1 MPLKDELIALG
12 FPVGFPTRL
21 NAAVRFLTDQ
31 EFTCIDDFMGAGAGR
46 RLSALRGADL
56 VQASDLAFL
65 QSIKDNRAKKR
76 LEGCAIVVARRPN
89 LLLPYKRAAID
100 DAEVPAD
107 IARKLARPIDM
118 GTGSGPRK
126 AINSLSKSLTTDAAR
141 VAWLESARVAA
152 LTDSCSASM
161 PSIQSGL
168 RCWESFA
175 AKVLGKPRGSLPP
188 SLNELMAWSVMF
200 RCSRT
205 FSNYL
210 GYVRLGC
217 LLENWCAAVFNDPA
231 LARAKQSITK
241 RNRFS
246 SREKMFLQHDT
257 VSHMLEFCYLEDPGA
272 SEVMGMLFLVTY
284 VFLLRLPSEA
294 LPIVRGGI
302 GWADNGEQ
310 AVVYLEDGELC
321 LKLAK
326 RKNKRNG
333 SLLKRACWCSSCKL
347 TCPVHNL
354 WPFFEQYALGCSPF
368 AGITAGKALCKLRT
382 MLTAIGM
389 EKAVSYRCHDLR
401 RGHAKDLQMSG
412 ASLYE
417 ILAAGEWRSPAFMDY
432 MDTMELEKSVVV
444 EAHMDESSSE
454 DED

>member
-1 MPLKDELIALG
+1 MSLRDELIALG
-12 FPVGFPTRL
+12 FPVGFPERL
-21 NAAVRFLTDQ
+21 NAAVLFLTVQ
-31 EFTCIDDFMGAGAGR
+31 EFTCVDDFMGAGAGR
-46 RLSALRGADL
+46 RLVALRGADM
-56 VQASDLAFL
+56 VDASDLAFL
-65 QSIKDNRAKKR
+65 QSVKDNRARRR
-76 LEGCAIVVARRPN
+76 LAGGALVCSRRPS
-89 LLLPYKRAAID
+89 LALPHKRAAID
-100 DAEVPAD
+100 VEVPVD

-126 AINSLSKSLTTDAAR
+126 AINSLSQALTTDAAR
-141 VAWLESARVAA
+141 AAWLEKARISA

-161 PSIQSGL
+161 PSITSGL
-168 RCWESFA
+168 RCWEAFA

-188 SLNELMAWSVMF
+188 SINELMAWSVMF
-200 RCSRT
+200 RCART

-217 LLENWCAAVFNDPA
+217 LLENRSAVVFDDPA
-231 LARAKQSITK
+231 LARAKRSITK

-246 SREKMFLQHDT
+246 SREKLFLQHDT
-257 VSHMLEFCYLEDPGA
+257 VSLFLESCYLDDPGMPA
-272 SEVMGMLFLVTY
+272 VLCMLFLVTY

-302 GWADNGEQ
+302 GLADNGEQ
-310 AVVYLEDGELC
+310 AVVYLENGELC

-333 SLLKRACWCSSCKL
+333 SLLKRACWCSSCKF

-354 WPFFEQYALGCSPF
+354 WPFFEQFALGHKPF
-368 AGITAGKALCKLRT
+368 IGITAGKALAGLRT
-382 MLTAIGM
+382 MLTLIGM
-389 EKAVSYRCHDLR
+389 EKAASYRCHDLR
-401 RGHAKDLQMSG
+401 RGHAKDLQLSG

-417 ILAAGEWRSPAFMDY
+417 ILTAGEWRSPAFMDY
-432 MDTMELEKSVVV
+432 MDKMELEKSVVI

-454 DED
+454 DEG

>member
-1 MPLKDELIALG
+1 MSLKDELIALG

-31 EFTCIDDFMGAGAGR
+31 EFICIDDFVGAGAGR
-46 RLSALRGADL
+46 RLSALRGADM
-56 VQASDLAFL
+56 VHDSDLAFL
-65 QSIKDNRAKKR
+65 QRIKDNRAMKR
-76 LEGCAIVVARRPN
+76 LEGIALVVTRRPN
-89 LLLPYKRAAID
+89 LLRPCKRAAID
-100 DAEVPAD
+100 DAEVPAE

-141 VAWLESARVAA
+141 VAWLERARVAA

-161 PSIQSGL
+161 PSVQSGL
-168 RCWESFA
+168 RCWEAFA
-175 AKVLGKPRGSLPP
+175 SKVLGKPRGSLPP

-200 RCSRT
+200 RCAQT

-217 LLENWCAAVFNDPA
+217 LLENCCASVFSDPA
-231 LARAKQSITK
+231 LARAKMSITK

-257 VSHMLEFCYLEDPGA
+257 VSRMLEYGYLEDPGA
-272 SEVMGMLFLVTY
+272 SEVIGMLFLVTY

-294 LPIVRGGI
+294 LPIVRGGV

-310 AVVYLEDGELC
+310 SVVYLENGELC

-354 WPFFEQYALGCSPF
+354 WPFFEEYALGGKPF
-368 AGITAGKALCKLRT
+368 AGITASKALSKLRAI
-382 MLTAIGM
+382 LTAIGM
-389 EKAVSYRCHDLR
+389 EKATSYRCHDLR
-401 RGHAKDLQMSG
+401 RGHAFDLQLSG

-432 MDTMELEKSVVV
+432 LDKMLLEKSVVI
-444 EAHMDESSSE
+444 EAHMNESSSE